1 MLASCLPTLLI
12 PSSGRMCSSNCADT
26 CYVMLQHLSILSV
39 NSSAVNV
46 IALPDVLDMIR
57 ISCISTGCF
66 VTQVSQS
73 KSYSDGLERKLRSN
87 QQYLA
92 NLEVRLQHEM
102 VKAAPLMAS
111 NLDAL
116 PTAQLQ
122 QLVHAQ
128 EEALKRA
135 RSMLVGYHASYMHC
149 NPSICG
155 GTAVSAVLEVFVCN
169 FASCSNT
176 SRQSQ
181 TWVLTL
187 GTVSCPLSKQHLTG

>member
-1 MLASCLPTLLI
+1 MHPGHLHDLDHLHLLV
-12 PSSGRMCSSNCADT
+12 GCC
-26 CYVMLQHLSILSV
+26 VM
-39 NSSAVNV
+39 
-46 IALPDVLDMIR
+46 
-57 ISCISTGCF
+57 
-66 VTQVSQS
+66 QVSQG

-92 NLEVRLQHEM
+92 NLEARLQHEM

-135 RSMLVGYHASYMHC
+135 RSMLVGYLAPYMHC
-149 NPSICG
+149 NVSG
-155 GTAVSAVLEVFVCN
+155 GTAIAAALGMFICKSACCGN
-169 FASCSNT
+169 ASGSDIDG
-176 SRQSQ
+176 
-181 TWVLTL
+181 WVT
-187 GTVSCPLSKQHLTG
+187 H

>member
-1 MLASCLPTLLI
+1 M
-12 PSSGRMCSSNCADT
+12 
-26 CYVMLQHLSILSV
+26 
-39 NSSAVNV
+39 
-46 IALPDVLDMIR
+46 
-57 ISCISTGCF
+57 
-66 VTQVSQS
+66 QVSQG

-92 NLEVRLQHEM
+92 NLEARLQHEM

-135 RSMLVGYHASYMHC
+135 RSMLVGYHAPYISC
-149 NPSICG
+149 N
-155 GTAVSAVLEVFVCN
+155 SAVALQLLLHRKSSFVGLLVV
-169 FASCSNT
+169 ATPADLT
-176 SRQSQ
+176 SMAGLP
-181 TWVLTL
+181 TE
-187 GTVSCPLSKQHLTG
+187 